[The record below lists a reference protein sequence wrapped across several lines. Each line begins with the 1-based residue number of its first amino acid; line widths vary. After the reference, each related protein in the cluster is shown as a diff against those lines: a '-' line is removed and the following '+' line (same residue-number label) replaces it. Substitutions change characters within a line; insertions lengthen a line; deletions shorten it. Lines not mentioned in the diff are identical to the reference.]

1 LLKEVTMRK
10 LSRRDLVKQLGV
22 AGISP
27 AIARSASGAPQS
39 GLRPEASSL
48 VTEVIPLEGE
58 WQFKLDP
65 DGAGESRNRHLAS
78 SEAADWGKVSVP
90 HTWQVSPTSV
100 EYQGVAWYRK
110 TFEAPAQWVEK
121 AVRVEFEAVYHSATV
136 WLNDQPVGEHLRS
149 GYTAFTLDASWAL
162 HPGSVNTLVVRVDN
176 SFDDQLL
183 PRGKS
188 FDWTVDGGI
197 TRPVSLLISPPTF
210 IERVNVDVDPNLE
223 AKESRLAVRVV
234 LRNAAKN
241 AAEAKVGFV
250 IAEDDTGRT
259 VLRSETGTHVLLEPR
274 SSRAVSLPVA
284 VLASPRL
291 WHFDHPHLY
300 RVGVVMEGEGKP
312 LHSCADTFGIRKF
325 EVKDAGFHLNGE
337 PVHLMGVER
346 MAGSHPDYGMAE
358 PSSWIT
364 HDHNDLKELNCVLTR
379 VHWQQDRRVLDYCD
393 RHGILIQEEVPAW
406 GPDTFKGMSRQ
417 PSPELLGNGLAQLR
431 EMIQRDSNHPSIF
444 AWGLCNEVDGQN
456 PPARAFI
463 QRMAEEARRLDPRR
477 LLTYASHSL
486 YQNPGNDIAGLLD
499 FISFNEYYESWHA
512 GNPETLRENLQQ
524 IHAAFPSKPLVISE
538 YGYCECTPERLGG
551 DARRIEILRDHTKVF
566 RELGF
571 VTGAIFFDYNDYRTH
586 MADKGIGALK
596 QRVHGVVDLYGNRKP
611 SFDALRGEAS
621 PFEELQVVVTGRWV
635 TAIMATRSTLPAY
648 TLEGYTLRCIVYGFG
663 DLPVE
668 QLLVPL
674 PSLKPGEGIIQEV
687 DFQEKAPKRIRV
699 DIMRPTGFSAK
710 TAWWRGSPES
720 SKG

>member
-1 LLKEVTMRK
+1 MRQ
-10 LSRRDLVKQLGV
+10 LSRRDLITQIGV
-22 AGISP
+22 GGASL
-27 AIARSASGAPQS
+27 ALAQSASGAPQS
-39 GLRPEASSL
+39 GLRPEASGL
-48 VTEVIPLEGE
+48 VTEVIPLDGE

-65 DGAGESRNRHLAS
+65 DGAGESRNWHLAS
-78 SEAADWGKVSVP
+78 REVADWRKVSVP
-90 HTWQVSPTSV
+90 HTWQVSPASV
-100 EYQGVAWYRK
+100 EYQGVAWYRR
-110 TFEAPAQWVEK
+110 TFEAPAQWAEK
-121 AVRVEFEAVYHSATV
+121 TVRVEFEAVYHSATV
-136 WLNDQPVGEHLRS
+136 WLNDQLVGKHLRS
-149 GYTAFTLDASWAL
+149 GYTAFTLDVSSAL
-162 HPGSVNTLVVRVDN
+162 RPGSANTLVVKVDN

-210 IERVNVDVDPNLE
+210 IERVKVDVDPNLDTNQ
-223 AKESRLAVRVV
+223 ARLAVQVV
-234 LRNAAKN
+234 LRNAAGS
-241 AAEAKVGFV
+241 AAEAKVGFA

-259 VLRSETGTHVLLEPR
+259 VLRSETATRVLLEPR

-300 RVGVVMEGEGKP
+300 RVGVEIEREGKP
-312 LHSCADTFGIRKF
+312 LHSCADTFGIRNF
-325 EVKDAGFHLNGE
+325 EVKDVEFYLNGE
-337 PVHLMGVER
+337 RVHLMGVER

-364 HDHNDLKELNCVLTR
+364 HDHNDLKELNCVFTR

-406 GPDTFKGMSRQ
+406 GPDTFKGMSDQ
-417 PSPELLGNGLAQLR
+417 PSPELLENGLAQLR

-463 QRMAEEARRLDPRR
+463 QRMAEEAKRLDPHR

-499 FISFNEYYESWHA
+499 FISFNEYYESWRA
-512 GNPETLRENLQQ
+512 GNPETLRGNLQQ
-524 IHAAFPSKPLVISE
+524 IHAAFPNKPLVISE
-538 YGYCECTPERLGG
+538 YGYCECTPDRRGG
-551 DARRIEILRDHTKVF
+551 DARRIEILRDHTDVF

-586 MADKGIGALK
+586 VGDKGIGALK

-611 SFDALRGEAS
+611 SFDALRDETS
-621 PFEELQVVVTGRWV
+621 PFEELQVTITGRWI
-635 TAIMATRSTLPAY
+635 TASLQVRDTLPAY

-668 QLLVPL
+668 QLFVPL
-674 PSLKPGEGIIQEV
+674 PRLKPGEGIIQEV
-687 DFQEKAPKRIRV
+687 DFQEKAPKRVRV

-710 TAWWRGSPES
+710 TAWWRGNPES
-720 SKG
+720 AKG